1 MCFGCYIQIKELWP
15 FASCKMWKWIWQC
28 IFTANSNTSNDNRP
42 TNSWR
47 RRETNSELLVNC
59 NKQFIIFHS
68 IVSPITSHTPAHH
81 RFGFFVFFLSV
92 IILSFSP
99 ISISLSFFFLFF
111 LYYSFFMSLYF
122 CWMQFHYSSICIWHS
137 QSDGA
142 SNGKIWTSTIRWD
155 LLMNRNESNL
165 KKANDK

>member
-15 FASCKMWKWIWQC
+15 FASCKMWKWIYSIINDHWQC

-59 NKQFIIFHS
+59 NKQFTIFHS

-81 RFGFFVFFLSV
+81 RFGFFVFFLIRYYIV
-92 IILSFSP
+92 ILSHLYLP
-99 ISISLSFFFLFF
+99 IFFLSLLPLLF
-111 LYYSFFMSLYF
+111 LFYVLV
-122 CWMQFHYSSICIWHS
+122 
-137 QSDGA
+137 
-142 SNGKIWTSTIRWD
+142 
-155 LLMNRNESNL
+155 LLL
-165 KKANDK
+165 DAVPL